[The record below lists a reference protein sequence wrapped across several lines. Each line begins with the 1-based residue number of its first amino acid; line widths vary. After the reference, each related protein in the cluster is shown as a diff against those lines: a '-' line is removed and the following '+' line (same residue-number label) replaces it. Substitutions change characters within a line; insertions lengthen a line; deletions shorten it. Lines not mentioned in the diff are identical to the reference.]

1 MEKLPGSLGCYVC
14 GRDNPISLKLDF
26 YVNEN
31 REVFTEFSFSENY
44 AGYPGMVHGGNIV
57 AVLDE
62 TAGRAVT
69 IDDPDRFVVTS
80 ELKVKYLKPVP
91 TDTPLVVIG
100 KQVKQRGRLAVGYSE
115 LKSKDG
121 VILATCE
128 AYFVEVTMELTQENN
143 LEESGWKVYPDD

>member
-1 MEKLPGSLGCYVC
+1 MEKLPGSRGCYVC
-14 GRDNPISLKLDF
+14 GRENPISLKLNF
-26 YVNEN
+26 YVSEN
-31 REVFTEFSFSENY
+31 GDVLSEFSFSENY

-69 IDDPDRFVVTS
+69 TDDPDCFMVTS

-91 TDTPLVVIG
+91 TNTPLVSVG
-100 KQVKQRGRLAVGYSE
+100 KQVKKRGRLAVGHSE
-115 LKSKDG
+115 IQTKDG
-121 VILATCE
+121 VVLATCE
-128 AYFVEVTMELTQENN
+128 AFFVEVTEQLTQGGN